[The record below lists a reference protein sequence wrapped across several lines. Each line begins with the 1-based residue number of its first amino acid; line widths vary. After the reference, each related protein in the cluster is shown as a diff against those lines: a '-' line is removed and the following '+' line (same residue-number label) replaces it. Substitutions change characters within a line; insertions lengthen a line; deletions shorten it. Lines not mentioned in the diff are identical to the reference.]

1 MKQKTFS
8 TLPNKEQALL
18 IGFLTPE
25 NMIGERNVSF
35 EELAALA
42 ETAGLETVLKTEI
55 KLRDINP
62 ATYVGAG
69 KVKELAELGAEL
81 PDLHL
86 YIFDTELSNAQ
97 HKNLE
102 DALQAKIMDRTGLIL
117 EIFAQRARTKEG
129 KLQVECAQLSYLLP
143 RLTGL
148 WSHLSRQ
155 YAGAGTKGPGETQLE
170 LDKRKARARLQRLR
184 EELADIRSNRE
195 LQRKARQKSRE
206 TAVALVGYTNA
217 GKSTLMNALTK
228 ADVLVEDKL
237 FATLDPTSRL
247 YKAKNNEQLVFID
260 TVGFIRHLPHGLVEA
275 FKATLEEAEKA
286 DVIVHVADAS
296 APDTVEQIKAVE
308 KVLSEIGAD
317 SNPRILALNKKDAL
331 SFARYHEL
339 KAMYPEAVFI
349 SAKEK
354 DNFDALLDLILEKRK
369 APRPWAKLRLPPDRG
384 DLVAKLFARCTV
396 RDLEYKE
403 DAITLEAEIPKDLRA
418 EFFPYRE
425 KNKEE
430 ES

>member
-1 MKQKTFS
+1 MKQKTYS
-8 TLPNKEQALL
+8 TEIPKEQAFL
-18 IGFLTPE
+18 IGFPNDQEGLD
-25 NMIGERNVSF
+25 VSF
-35 EELAALA
+35 EELKALA
-42 ETAGLETVLKTEI
+42 DTAGLEIVRTLEV

-62 ATYVGAG
+62 ATYVGSG
-69 KVKELAELGAEL
+69 KVKEIKELGAEF

-86 YIFDTELSNAQ
+86 FIFDTELTNAQ

-102 DALQAKIMDRTGLIL
+102 DELQAKIMDRTGLIL
-117 EIFAQRARTKEG
+117 EIFAQRARTREG
-129 KLQVECAQLSYLLP
+129 KLQVECAQLAYLLP
-143 RLTGL
+143 RLTGM

-170 LDKRKARARLQRLR
+170 LDKRKAHKRLQHLR
-184 EELADIRSNRE
+184 EELETVRKDRT

-217 GKSTLMNALTK
+217 GKSTLMNALTG
-228 ADVLVEDKL
+228 ADVLVENKL
-237 FATLDPTSRL
+237 FATLDPTSRVYL
-247 YKAKNNEQLVFID
+247 APNNERFIFID
-260 TVGFIRHLPHGLVEA
+260 TVGFIRHLPHTLVEA

-296 APDTVEQIKAVE
+296 APDTEEQIEAVNN
-308 KVLSEIGAD
+308 VLTEIGAQN
-317 SNPRILALNKKDAL
+317 NPRILVLNKKDML

-339 KAMYPEAVFI
+339 KARFPEAIFI

-354 DNFDALLDLILEKRK
+354 DGFKALMDEIVEKRK
-369 APRPWAKLRLPPDRG
+369 APRPWAKLILPPDRG
-384 DLVAKLFARCTV
+384 DLVAKLYARSTV
-396 RDLEYKE
+396 RNLSYDE
-403 DAITLEAEIPKDLRA
+403 DAIRLEAEIPKDLRA
-418 EFFPYRE
+418 EYFPYRE